1 MTQLA
6 ASFVQA
12 CLKGFNERH
21 LTSAIYFEAE
31 SGFRNTL
38 SRSMRFSNFLH
49 SKLLTWSSRHNH
61 MSAKK
66 LLDEVTNYST
76 ASTTERSQFLDKISV
91 FMGYTDIKDLIEQ
104 EKNRQLTTVSMDDA
118 FKEFDST
125 LICTKFPCIKVGNA
139 SSVGLYEEVP
149 HAVQVKL
156 LGSDS
161 CNEYLPITRPKWEE
175 LDKFAI
181 DGLQPFD
188 PLTGVDSLNPEE
200 DNSNVMLFDSQIAQ
214 SDDNSN
220 VMLFD
225 SQIAQS
231 NAETKGN
238 TQETSQML
246 LESTTSESVLDKPI
260 RSLPGITSRK
270 CQQLEDSGFYTV
282 RKLLHHFPRSYADLK
297 NAQGAIDEGQYLMFV
312 GTVLSSR
319 GIKASS
325 SFSFLEVVVGCELLK
340 NGQDSKI
347 ENDCGTENKKMVYL
361 HLKKFFRGTRFT
373 YHGFLKS
380 IESKYREGD
389 CVYVSGKVSKK
400 RTEDHYE
407 MREYNVDTLVEEGN
421 VNLQRRP
428 FPLYPSKAGL
438 DQKIFSDMI
447 SRVLKMLTA
456 NMDPIPDEILK
467 EFNLPNLREAYMGIH
482 QPMNLDE
489 AELSRRRLIFDEF
502 FYLQL
507 GKLFQMVD
515 ALATPIEKER
525 LLEKYKNH
533 ELNSVCVEDW
543 SELTKKL
550 LRALPY
556 SLTPSQQNAVS
567 EIIWDLKRPVPMNR
581 LLQGDVGCG
590 KTVVAFLACMEVISS
605 GFQAAFMV
613 PTELLAIQH
622 YELLLS
628 LLENI
633 GQPDCKPSIALLT
646 GSTSRK
652 QSHSVLKGL
661 HTGEISMVIGTHS
674 LIAEKVKFN
683 ALRLTVIDEQH
694 RFGVIQRGKFNSK
707 LYSASRRIKLN
718 WRNLDDS
725 VEEKDYMA
733 PHVLAMSATPI
744 PRTLALALY
753 GDMSLTQI
761 TDMPPGRVPVQTFA
775 FEGNKIGFKKLFQM
789 MRDELTG
796 SGKVYLVYP
805 VITGSE
811 QLPMLRAAT
820 AEFESISERFKGYQ
834 CGLLHG
840 RMTGDQKADA
850 LRQFRSGE
858 TRILLAT
865 QVIEI
870 GVDIPDASLMVVMNA
885 EKFGIAQLH
894 QLRGRVG
901 RGERKS
907 KCIFLSSTSGGLNR
921 LKVLERS
928 SDGFYL
934 ANADLLLRGPGNL
947 LGKKQSGHIP
957 EFPIARLEIDGN
969 ILQEAQ
975 LAALNVL
982 GASNDLQLFPKLL
995 TELSMRQPLCILGD

>member
-1 MTQLA
+1 MLDICQKEGLILSPTKMKIAQPEIEFLG
-6 ASFVQA
+6 VIIGNRKIKLQQHIIKKIIDINEETLTT
-12 CLKGFNERH
+12 LKG
-21 LTSAIYFEAE
+21 L
-31 SGFRNTL
+31 
-38 SRSMRFSNFLH
+38 RSFLGILNYAQSYIPNL
-49 SKLLTWSSRHNH
+49 SKLLGPLYSKTSPHGDRRFKSSDW
-61 MSAKK
+61 AIIKEVKTLVQK
-66 LLDEVTNYST
+66 LPDVELPPSDAYIIIETDGWVEIKFEHIEGVNNELADALSRLVHHI
-76 ASTTERSQFLDKISV
+76 TTKGCLPEKQ
-91 FMGYTDIKDLIEQ
+91 IKLI
-104 EKNRQLTTVSMDDA
+104 RQVDSSMD
-118 FKEFDST
+118 
-125 LICTKFPCIKVGNA
+125 
-139 SSVGLYEEVP
+139 
-149 HAVQVKL
+149 
-156 LGSDS
+156 
-161 CNEYLPITRPKWEE
+161 
-175 LDKFAI
+175 
-181 DGLQPFD
+181 
-188 PLTGVDSLNPEE
+188 
-200 DNSNVMLFDSQIAQ
+200 
-214 SDDNSN
+214 
-220 VMLFD
+220 
-225 SQIAQS
+225 
-231 NAETKGN
+231 ETKDAPV
-238 TQETSQML
+238 T
-246 LESTTSESVLDKPI
+246 I
-260 RSLPGITSRK
+260 
-270 CQQLEDSGFYTV
+270 
-282 RKLLHHFPRSYADLK
+282 
-297 NAQGAIDEGQYLMFV
+297 
-312 GTVLSSR
+312 
-319 GIKASS
+319 
-325 SFSFLEVVVGCELLK
+325 
-340 NGQDSKI
+340 
-347 ENDCGTENKKMVYL
+347 
-361 HLKKFFRGTRFT
+361 
-373 YHGFLKS
+373 KS
-380 IESKYREGD
+380 IL
-389 CVYVSGKVSKK
+389 GK
-400 RTEDHYE
+400 TILALLPPTPPFLGTAFL
-407 MREYNVDTLVEEGN
+407 NTLA
-421 VNLQRRP
+421 
-428 FPLYPSKAGL
+428 FGL
-438 DQKIFSDMI
+438 
-447 SRVLKMLTA
+447 
-456 NMDPIPDEILK
+456 NM
-467 EFNLPNLREAYMGIH
+467 
-482 QPMNLDE
+482 
-489 AELSRRRLIFDEF
+489 
-502 FYLQL
+502 LQL

-605 GFQAAFMV
+605 GFQ
-613 PTELLAIQH
+613 
-622 YELLLS
+622 
-628 LLENI
+628 
-633 GQPDCKPSIALLT
+633 
-646 GSTSRK
+646 
-652 QSHSVLKGL
+652 GL

-674 LIAEKVKFN
+674 LIAEKVKFY

-707 LYSASRRIKLN
+707 LYSAFRRIKLN
-718 WRNLDDS
+718 WRNLDDT

-775 FEGNKIGFKKLFQM
+775 FEGNKIGFEKLFQM

-820 AEFESISERFKGYQ
+820 AEFESISQRFKGYQ

-907 KCIFLSSTSGGLNR
+907 KCIFLSSTSGALNR

>member
-49 SKLLTWSSRHNH
+49 SNLLKWSSRHNH

-66 LLDEVTNYST
+66 LLDEVSNYST
-76 ASTTERSQFLDKISV
+76 ASTTERSKFLDKISV

-181 DGLQPFD
+181 DGLQPFN
-188 PLTGVDSLNPEE
+188 PLTGVDSLTPEE

-214 SDDNSN
+214 SDDHSN
-220 VMLFD
+220 VILFD

-270 CQQLEDSGFYTV
+270 CHQLEDSGFYTV

-297 NAQGAIDEGQYLMFV
+297 NAHGAIDEGQYLMFV

-340 NGQDSKI
+340 NGQASKI

-361 HLKKFFRGTRFT
+361 HLRKFFRGTRFT

-438 DQKIFSDMI
+438 DQKIFSDMM

-467 EFNLPNLREAYMGIH
+467 EFNLPNLREIEVFIIDLYLLWYLNVSSGRLKAYHLTFLHHKVQAYMGIH

-489 AELSRRRLIFDEF
+489 AELARRRLIFDEF
-502 FYLQL
+502 FYLQ
-507 GKLFQMVD
+507 F
-515 ALATPIEKER
+515 ES
-525 LLEKYKNH
+525 NH
-533 ELNSVCVEDW
+533 LD
-543 SELTKKL
+543 
-550 LRALPY
+550 
-556 SLTPSQQNAVS
+556 
-567 EIIWDLKRPVPMNR
+567 
-581 LLQGDVGCG
+581 
-590 KTVVAFLACMEVISS
+590 
-605 GFQAAFMV
+605 
-613 PTELLAIQH
+613 
-622 YELLLS
+622 
-628 LLENI
+628 
-633 GQPDCKPSIALLT
+633 
-646 GSTSRK
+646 GS
-652 QSHSVLKGL
+652 
-661 HTGEISMVIGTHS
+661 
-674 LIAEKVKFN
+674 EKVKW
-683 ALRLTVIDEQH
+683 LRSNH
-694 RFGVIQRGKFNSK
+694 
-707 LYSASRRIKLN
+707 
-718 WRNLDDS
+718 
-725 VEEKDYMA
+725 
-733 PHVLAMSATPI
+733 
-744 PRTLALALY
+744 
-753 GDMSLTQI
+753 
-761 TDMPPGRVPVQTFA
+761 
-775 FEGNKIGFKKLFQM
+775 
-789 MRDELTG
+789 
-796 SGKVYLVYP
+796 
-805 VITGSE
+805 
-811 QLPMLRAAT
+811 
-820 AEFESISERFKGYQ
+820 Q
-834 CGLLHG
+834 C
-840 RMTGDQKADA
+840 A
-850 LRQFRSGE
+850 
-858 TRILLAT
+858 
-865 QVIEI
+865 
-870 GVDIPDASLMVVMNA
+870 
-885 EKFGIAQLH
+885 
-894 QLRGRVG
+894 
-901 RGERKS
+901 
-907 KCIFLSSTSGGLNR
+907 
-921 LKVLERS
+921 
-928 SDGFYL
+928 
-934 ANADLLLRGPGNL
+934 
-947 LGKKQSGHIP
+947 
-957 EFPIARLEIDGN
+957 
-969 ILQEAQ
+969 
-975 LAALNVL
+975 L
-982 GASNDLQLFPKLL
+982 GASMNPSILSPQLPGHLRSIKLFFCQEYFVNTGYNPVSL
-995 TELSMRQPLCILGD
+995 VSFGLLFHMEE